1 MKFDLT
7 IKTETILVA
16 VFGGLITLLG
26 FHMESNRHNMDKK
39 IEENRIAINEQNKK
53 AMAIKDFSMKQKEL
67 DLNLGIKMFETLMTQ
82 YLEKTSS
89 QGSLERT
96 HQQMLLLQL
105 ISLNFQ
111 DTPVN
116 LRPLFEKLNSQL
128 PDSNEKNQ
136 LHQIAIEVARRQAFR
151 LTFNFIN
158 AWDSG
163 EQPVKAGQDFV
174 LKEGEVPFK
183 IHIKEIKNDEINVAL
198 VPLSQDSKRR
208 PLEFSVNYFA
218 MPIVDNTKLDVYR
231 VSVLRASNDPDDP
244 KIARIRII
252 VFDSY
257 LAPDRFDIK
266 EMTSPMTITNDMG
279 TEDLTKKK

>member
-26 FHMESNRHNMDKK
+26 FYMESNRHKMDKR
-39 IEENRIAINEQNKK
+39 IEDNRLSINEHNKK

-67 DLNLGIKMFETLMTQ
+67 DLNLGMKMFDTLMTQ
-82 YLEKTSS
+82 YLEKNSS
-89 QGSLERT
+89 QGSLERSR
-96 HQQMLLLQL
+96 QQMLLLQL

-116 LRPLFEKLNSQL
+116 LRPLFEKLDSQL
-128 PDSNEKNQ
+128 PDGNDKNQ
-136 LHQIAIEVARRQAFR
+136 LRQIAMEVARRQAFR

-163 EQPVKAGQDFV
+163 EQPVKKGQDFV
-174 LKEGEVPFK
+174 LKGGEVPFK
-183 IHIKEIKNDEINVAL
+183 IHVKEIKNDEINVAL
-198 VPLSQDSKRR
+198 MPTSQDSKRK

-218 MPIVDNTKLDVYR
+218 TPLVDNTKLDVYR
-231 VSVLRASNDPDDP
+231 FSVMRAPNDPDNP
-244 KIARIRII
+244 KIPRIRII

-266 EMTSPMTITNDMG
+266 EMTSPMEVTNDMG